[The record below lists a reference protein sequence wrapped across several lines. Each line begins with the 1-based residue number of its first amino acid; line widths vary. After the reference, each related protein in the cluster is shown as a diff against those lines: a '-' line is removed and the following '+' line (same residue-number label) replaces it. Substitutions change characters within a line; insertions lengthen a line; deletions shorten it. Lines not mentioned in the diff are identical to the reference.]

1 MKTTSRRNFL
11 LSISVRS
18 IVRDFL
24 AFFRFTEA
32 DACTIL
38 SAYGLHA
45 FEVDRLKNERLI
57 EQEKT
62 DGIGDGTPSK
72 ADRRASP
79 GAMPIQGD
87 DLETEE
93 M

>member
-1 MKTTSRRNFL
+1 MKTTGRRNFL
-11 LSISVRS
+11 LLISVRS
-18 IVRDFL
+18 IVQDFL

-45 FEVDRLKNERLI
+45 FEVDRLKNEGLS

-62 DGIGDGTPSK
+62 DELGTISHQNRVGEPLPAHNAHSG
-72 ADRRASP
+72 RR
-79 GAMPIQGD
+79 
-87 DLETEE
+87 LRN
-93 M
+93 